1 MNRFLALEAELIG
14 SKTKGKKR
22 TVPATLTR
30 YSYQRSASPPAP
42 DWCRLIY
49 NAIRI
54 AVEEEGVVW
63 TKPNGVKYNESDPA
77 MLPELQRYWEALY
90 KPATARQMAKDSA
103 ADKLAWS
110 AAFISYVMKEAG
122 FTAAQGFP
130 VSERHITY
138 IVEAM
143 RNRENRDKSKPFW
156 LYDISELST
165 AMPVP
170 GDLLCFNRE
179 GSSHSYTGLKKLYF
193 GKTATPSGKSHTDIV
208 VHTRTEGKALY
219 VETVGGNVHGS
230 GLTVGMK
237 YFKIEGGRIYRLDAA
252 GKNLGEETA
261 VFGILKMIECPGN
274 RN

>member
-1 MNRFLALEAELIG
+1 MNRFLELQAELTG
-14 SKTKGKKR
+14 TTASKKKKR
-22 TVPATLTR
+22 ELATPAW
-30 YSYQRSASPPAP
+30 YSYQRSATPPAT
-42 DWCRLIY
+42 DWCQLIY
-49 NAIRI
+49 KAIRI

-63 TKPNGVKYNESDPA
+63 TKSNGVKYKESDKE

-90 KPATARQMAKDSA
+90 KTSTAAQMARDSA
-103 ADKLAWS
+103 ADKVAWS

-122 FTAAQGFP
+122 FTTAHGFP

-143 RNRENRDKSKPFW
+143 RNRENKDRTKPFW

-179 GSSHSYTGLKKLYF
+179 GSGHSYEGLKKLYF
-193 GKTATPSGKSHTDIV
+193 GKTTTPSGKSHTDIV

-219 VETVGGNVHGS
+219 VETVGGNVHGA
-230 GLTVGMK
+230 GLTVGLK
-237 YFKIEGGRIYRLDAA
+237 YFKIENGKIYRLNEA
-252 GKNLGEETA
+252 GKSLGEENNI
-261 VFGILKMIECPGN
+261 FGILKMIECPDN